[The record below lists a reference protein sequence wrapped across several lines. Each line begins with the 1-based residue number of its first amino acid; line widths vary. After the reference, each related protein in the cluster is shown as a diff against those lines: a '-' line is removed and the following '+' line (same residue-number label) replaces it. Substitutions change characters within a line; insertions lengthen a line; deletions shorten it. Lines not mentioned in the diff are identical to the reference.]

1 MDGPPNREYLCFV
14 PTPLHELTWSCGI
27 CVCVWA
33 VEAVL
38 RRLLFHFKY
47 MPTREV
53 MKQRLGAE
61 HHEESSTVMQGTM
74 IWCLINTV
82 VRFCQISVVF

>member
-1 MDGPPNREYLCFV
+1 M
-14 PTPLHELTWSCGI
+14 
-27 CVCVWA
+27 CVWV

-38 RRLLFHFKY
+38 RRLLFQFKY

-53 MKQRLGAE
+53 IIHHLGAE

-74 IWCLINTV
+74 IWFLINTV
-82 VRFCQISVVF
+82 VRFFQISVVF

>member
-1 MDGPPNREYLCFV
+1 MRA
-14 PTPLHELTWSCGI
+14 LTCCENLAAKDDLMWR
-27 CVCVWA
+27 A
-33 VEAVL
+33 KDEKLLEAVL
-38 RRLLFHFKY
+38 RRLLFQFKY

-61 HHEESSTVMQGTM
+61 HHEKSSTVMQGTM
-74 IWCLINTV
+74 IWFLINTV